1 MSERNYSRK
10 YDPFKDPRNNLRGM
24 DREELEEWR
33 QWAKE
38 WKTAEGRKATL
49 NEKDGRSNLAMHA
62 FLDKKFINLVSSQ
75 LERFKWQR
83 ATLAN
88 CRCPLCGDSQKNK
101 NKCRGYFYERDGTIL
116 LQVSQLWCSLIRVL
130 DFLKR

>member
-38 WKTAEGRKATL
+38 WKAEGRKTL
-49 NEKDGRSNLAMHA
+49 NENIRNNLAMHA
-62 FLDKKFINLVSSQ
+62 FLIKNLS
-75 LERFKWQR
+75 
-83 ATLAN
+83 
-88 CRCPLCGDSQKNK
+88 
-101 NKCRGYFYERDGTIL
+101 I
-116 LQVSQLWCSLIRVL
+116 
-130 DFLKR
+130 